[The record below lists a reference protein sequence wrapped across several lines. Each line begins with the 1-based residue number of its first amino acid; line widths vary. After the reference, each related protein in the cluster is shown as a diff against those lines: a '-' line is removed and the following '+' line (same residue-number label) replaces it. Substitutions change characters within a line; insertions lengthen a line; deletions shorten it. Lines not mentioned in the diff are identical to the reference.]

1 MVAIRPPM
9 INLIDLALLLLAL
22 FAMLFMAY
30 SYRKRAKRV
39 ERNLTDLQAEEDRV
53 FDFLHGIGAA
63 FSEGVRSQELHRLL
77 VESAARI
84 LEAGGG
90 ALYLANKEES
100 LLTPTHVSKGCV
112 PFVDIPDYIKAQA
125 KADPHALWSYLQLQP
140 VARDSTGIVADCW
153 HSGEIQFI
161 QPGEKG
167 LPPDVSVIAG
177 PLIYRHKVLGVL
189 AIQTHGDNPHCDNKG
204 VKVFRAITEQSAF
217 ALYNEAIYLEAGEK
231 KLIDRD
237 LEIAREIQRILLPEA
252 DPVFPGYQI
261 SALSLAARQV
271 SGDYF
276 DYIPLGDGR
285 LGVAIADASGKGV
298 PASLIMAMCRGVLRR
313 EAVEEATPSKVLQQV
328 NHHLYPDIKE
338 DMFISMAYMI
348 LSPDSGE
355 ICMTRAGHDAPLLF
369 RAASQT
375 VEQLRPKGMALG
387 IDSGEV
393 FNRVCGDFRF
403 EMHAGD
409 CLLLYTDGATEAL
422 DAGDMEYGLERLGEA
437 LKASASLGSSGVIHH
452 VAQEVKQFTGNNLRH
467 DDFTLIAIFK
477 Q

>member
-1 MVAIRPPM
+1 MVAIRQQM
-9 INLIDLALLLLAL
+9 RNLIDVALVLLAL
-22 FAMLFMAY
+22 FAVFYMAHR
-30 SYRKRAKRV
+30 YRKRAKRV
-39 ERNLTDLQAEEDRV
+39 ERSLTSLQVEEDRV

-63 FSEGVRSQELHRLL
+63 FSEGVRSSELHRLL

-84 LEAGGG
+84 LEANGG
-90 ALYLANKEES
+90 ALYVANKEETV
-100 LLTPTHVSKGCV
+100 LTPTHISQDCV
-112 PFVDIPDYIKAQA
+112 PFIDVPEHIKNQTASEP
-125 KADPHALWSYLQLQP
+125 KALSSYLQLQP
-140 VARDSTGIVADCW
+140 VTRETGGIVADCW
-153 HSGEIQFI
+153 RSGEIQCHR
-161 QPGEKG
+161 PGEHG
-167 LPPDVSVIAG
+167 LPADTSVIAG
-177 PLIYRHKVLGVL
+177 PLVYRHTVLGVL
-189 AIQTHGDNPHCDNKG
+189 AVQTRGTTPHAEGKWL
-204 VKVFRAITEQSAF
+204 KVFRAIAEQSAF
-217 ALYNEAIYLEAGEK
+217 ALYNEVIYLEAGEK

-237 LEIAREIQRILLPEA
+237 LEIAKEIQRILLPEA
-252 DPVFPGYQI
+252 DPVFPGYLV
-261 SALSLAARQV
+261 SAVSLAARHV

-276 DYIPLGDGR
+276 DYIPLAGGR

-313 EAVEEATPSKVLQQV
+313 EAVEGVSPSIVLQQV

-348 LSPDSGE
+348 LNSDSGE
-355 ICMTRAGHDAPLLF
+355 VCMSRAGHDAPLLY
-369 RAASQT
+369 RAAMQT

-422 DAGDMEYGLERLGEA
+422 NPGGMEYGLDRLAEA
-437 LKASASLGSSGVIHH
+437 LKSSAPHGPTGVIRH
-452 VAQEVKQFTGNNLRH
+452 VRQEVKQFTGNNLRQ
-467 DDFTLIAIFK
+467 DDFTLIAILK